1 MKLLVYVRLM
11 PCVQWRITVA
21 GKKKDRLNLLAS
33 DAISKRNSK
42 VRDVYFE
49 AGPKFKQQLQ
59 QLKG

>member
-11 PCVQWRITVA
+11 PCVQWRITGA
-21 GKKKDRLNLLAS
+21 GEKKDRLNLLAS

-49 AGPKFKQQLQ
+49 AGPKFKQQL
-59 QLKG
+59 